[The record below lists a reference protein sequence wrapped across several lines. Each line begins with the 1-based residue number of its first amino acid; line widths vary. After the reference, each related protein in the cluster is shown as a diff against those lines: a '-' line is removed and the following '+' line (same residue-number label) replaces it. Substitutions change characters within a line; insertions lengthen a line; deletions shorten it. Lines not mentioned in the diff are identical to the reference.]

1 MQQTSHFKL
10 DTEGITLVVDV
21 LKMSGSD
28 SPPGFQSPTSVGS
41 LPAPGFD
48 QDVSLSPP
56 QLVQVSSA
64 TAIMTSPDSP
74 QLSQRGS
81 SGRIVGGE
89 GVGEWEE
96 VGGRG
101 VGKRE
106 VRVWR

>member
-1 MQQTSHFKL
+1 
-10 DTEGITLVVDV
+10 
-21 LKMSGSD
+21 MSGSD

-64 TAIMTSPDSP
+64 TAIMSSPDSP

-89 GVGEWEE
+89 GVGEWEG
-96 VGGRG
+96 VGGR
-101 VGKRE
+101 
-106 VRVWR
+106 